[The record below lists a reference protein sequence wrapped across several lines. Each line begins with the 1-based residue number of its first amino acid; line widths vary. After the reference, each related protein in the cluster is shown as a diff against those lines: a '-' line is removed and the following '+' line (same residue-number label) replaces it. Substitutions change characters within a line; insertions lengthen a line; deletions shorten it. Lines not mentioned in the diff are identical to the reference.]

1 MVPHRTRIYVAAT
14 VDTKG
19 AEAHFVKDRIADA
32 GLAAVVVDLSTRVPG
47 RAADIGADAVA
58 AHHPDGAAAVFCGD
72 RAARSPRWRLRSNTT
87 SKAAT
92 TSPR

>member
-1 MVPHRTRIYVAAT
+1 MVPHRKQIYVAAT

-32 GLAAVVVDLSTRVPG
+32 GLAAVVVDLSTRAPG
-47 RAADIGADAVA
+47 LA
-58 AHHPDGAAAVFCGD
+58 
-72 RAARSPRWRLRSNTT
+72 AARSPRWRLHSSTT
-87 SKAAT
+87 SGAAT